1 MTARSRLAAAAAALL
16 LSGCA
21 GQRREISL
29 TGEPS
34 IERAFDLLATARDGR
49 PLLKFL
55 RKRPVR
61 FEYANTPGLCH
72 KFSLDTGTIYLPPEY
87 RASDKVLALA
97 LARAAEV
104 YRLYVYTGLREPI
117 AEEEEISALLQ
128 ARLAVELGVTN
139 EDFDR
144 VKGPDPVKAS
154 FCAYVLGGTRY
165 AMEQARRRALSSD
178 PDCQFPLDTVE
189 NQRLWLERI
198 RKSLDD
204 GSFYQLLQDRDLLRV
219 KRGTLTMAEA
229 MKNEAALRGLP
240 AYEVYRYQ
248 RTFYDTQSDIVAR
261 MEKARAAAVREDE
274 RWRAARKGILEQVRE
289 EFSACPLP
297 VD

>member
-1 MTARSRLAAAAAALL
+1 MTARACLAAAAAALL
-16 LSGCA
+16 LAGCA
-21 GQRREISL
+21 GSRRDAGL
-29 TGEPS
+29 TSEPS
-34 IERAFDLLATARDGR
+34 IERAFDLLAAAPDGR

-61 FEYANTPGLCH
+61 FEYSNTAGLCH
-72 KFSLDTGTIYLPPEY
+72 KFSLKTGAIYLPPEY

-97 LARAAEV
+97 VARAAEI
-104 YRLYVYTGLREPI
+104 YRLYVYTGLEEPI
-117 AEEEEISALLQ
+117 TEEEEISALLQ
-128 ARLAVELGVTN
+128 ARLAVELGLGN
-139 EDFDR
+139 EDFDK
-144 VKGPDPVKAS
+144 VKGPDPIKAS
-154 FCAYVLGGTRY
+154 FCAYVLGGASY
-165 AMEQARRRALSSD
+165 AMERARRRALASD

-189 NQRLWLERI
+189 NQRIWLDKI
-198 RKSLDD
+198 RKSISDD
-204 GSFYQLLQDRDLLRV
+204 TFYQLMQDRDLLRV

-229 MKNEAALRGLP
+229 MKNEATLRALP

-261 MEKARAAAVREDE
+261 MEKARAAAIKEDE
-274 RWRAARKGILEQVRE
+274 RWRAARRGELEQVRE